1 MIDIIKGKTE
11 DTNIINFVMN
21 LPERVGFT
29 DDGVRRLVCAVAYAN
44 GKKIEVI
51 KNVNKN

>member
-11 DTNIINFVMN
+11 DTNIINLVMN

-51 KNVNKN
+51 KNGKKN

>member
-1 MIDIIKGKTE
+1 MTDIIKEKAE

-51 KNVNKN
+51 KNVKN